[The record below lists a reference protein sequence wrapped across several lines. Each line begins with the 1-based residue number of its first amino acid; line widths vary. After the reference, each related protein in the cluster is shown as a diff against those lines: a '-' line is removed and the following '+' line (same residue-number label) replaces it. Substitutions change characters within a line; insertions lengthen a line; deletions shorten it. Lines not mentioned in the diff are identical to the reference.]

1 MKFLLLGCII
11 FLNSALGIS
20 QEAEFSLK
28 QSLHKFP
35 DCTEGAILE
44 HSYSFT
50 NTGNSP
56 LLIFDY
62 KVQCSCTKVIL
73 PEKPI
78 DPGKTG
84 VIKVI
89 FDSDGKS
96 FQQNREVILQ
106 TNTKNK
112 REKIRFK
119 VFVEPKA

>member
-1 MKFLLLGCII
+1 MKFLLIGYII
-11 FLNSALGIS
+11 FLNSALGFC

-28 QSLHKFP
+28 KSLYKFP

-44 HSYSFT
+44 HSYSIT

-56 LLIFDY
+56 LLIFDF

-73 PEKPI
+73 PDKPI

-84 VIKVI
+84 TIKII
-89 FDSDGKS
+89 FDSEGKS

-112 REKIRFK
+112 SEKIRFK